1 MTSAFDR
8 QTGTALQKRAD
19 GTALR
24 AFAGLALFLLL
35 LAPGVG
41 RAQEEIERTNVLIIL
56 DVSGSMAG
64 RINGQ
69 VKMDLARNVVRDL
82 VDNMPSDMKA
92 GLVVYGSK
100 SAREKNDC
108 NDIDLVRPV
117 QPVQAHSFDGAL
129 NGLRPRGMTP
139 IGASL
144 RRGAQALQGLPGKS
158 TIVLI
163 SDGTETCNAD
173 PCQIAKE
180 VRASTGIDVKVHSV
194 GLDVGDNERGTL
206 ECVATGGGGTYYP
219 VKDEAQLRAALE
231 TASKERVCN
240 GNGPMWMSIAHPGLG
255 EMKNSGQGWKGLPKR
270 KFWLGFIPG
279 FGWPGYLQV
288 VSAIDAK
295 NCRTNDWR
303 E

>member
-1 MTSAFDR
+1 MTSALDSGTR
-8 QTGTALQKRAD
+8 YATTLLAWTALVA
-19 GTALR
+19 
-24 AFAGLALFLLL
+24 LL
-35 LAPGVG
+35 LAPPAA

-56 DVSGSMAG
+56 DTSGSMAG
-64 RINGQ
+64 RMGGK
-69 VKMDLARNVVRDL
+69 VKMDIARGVVRDL
-82 VDNMPSDMKA
+82 VDNMPSDMKV
-92 GLVVYGSK
+92 GLLVYGAK

-108 NDIDLVRPV
+108 NDIDLLRSV
-117 QPVQAHSFDGAL
+117 QPVQVHAVDSAL

-144 RRGAQALQGLPGKS
+144 RRGAEALKGLPGKS

-173 PCQIAKE
+173 PCQVAKE
-180 VRASTGIDVKVHSV
+180 VRESTGIDVKVHSV
-194 GLDVGDNERGTL
+194 GLDIGASERGTL

-219 VKDEAQLRAALE
+219 VKDEQQLRSALKAASQE
-231 TASKERVCN
+231 RTCRGNAS
-240 GNGPMWMSIAHPGLG
+240 MWKSIAHPGWG
-255 EMKNSGQGWKGLPKR
+255 EMANSGKGFAGMPKK
-270 KFWLGFIPG
+270 KFYLGFIPF

-295 NCRTNDWR
+295 NCRTNDWL

>member
-1 MTSAFDR
+1 
-8 QTGTALQKRAD
+8 
-19 GTALR
+19 
-24 AFAGLALFLLL
+24 
-35 LAPGVG
+35 
-41 RAQEEIERTNVLIIL
+41 
-56 DVSGSMAG
+56 
-64 RINGQ
+64 
-69 VKMDLARNVVRDL
+69 VRDL
-82 VDNMPSDMKA
+82 VDNMPADMKV

-108 NDIDLVRPV
+108 SDIDLVRSV
-117 QPVQAHSFDGAL
+117 QPVQPHAFDATL
-129 NGLRPRGMTP
+129 NPLKPRGMTP

-144 RRGAQALQGLPGKS
+144 RRGAEALEGLPGKS

-163 SDGTETCNAD
+163 SDGTETCGSD
-173 PCQIAKE
+173 PCQVARE

-194 GLDVGDNERGTL
+194 GLDIGETERGTL

-219 VKDEAQLRAALE
+219 VKDEEQLRTALK
-231 TASKERVCN
+231 TASQERTCR
-240 GNGPMWMSIAHPGLG
+240 GNASMWKSIAHPGWG
-255 EMKNSGQGWKGLPKR
+255 EMANSGKGFKEGMPKK
-270 KFWLGFIPG
+270 KFYYGFIPF